1 MCLSIPAQIV
11 EIEDVDERRVRVDAV
26 GVVSEV
32 SLALPVRETGGPL
45 PGDWVLLYHGRAI
58 ASIEADEG
66 RARNAALRDIYSV
79 SD

>member
-11 EIEDVDERRVRVDAV
+11 EIVDLDERRVRVDAV

-32 SLALPVRETGGPL
+32 PLALPVGEAGGPL

-58 ASIEADEG
+58 ASIEPDEG
-66 RARNAALRDIYSV
+66 RARIAALREIFPV